1 MLLSLQRMR
10 SKKRAVSATP
20 TTPPIPPTAKPEPDL
35 SPSSSPVHTV
45 HTSSANNGTVSK
57 DGSDKSLMSQN
68 GKDNGNGDISKATKN
83 GGHVSK
89 DASSETMRSKENLPS
104 NVTKEVQAN
113 GVEVTRL
120 AKSPVPSPPT
130 LKSCLKPE
138 SRGSSLGRHASLRSS
153 SPATAAKLVNFKQTE
168 DTRARV
174 KCELLPS

>member
-1 MLLSLQRMR
+1 MMLLSLQRMR

-20 TTPPIPPTAKPEPDL
+20 TSPPIPPTAKPEPDL
-35 SPSSSPVHTV
+35 SPSSSPVHVV
-45 HTSSANNGTVSK
+45 HTSSANNAGDTK
-57 DGSDKSLMSQN
+57 NASDKSLVSQN
-68 GKDNGNGDISKATKN
+68 GKDNVAISKVTKN

-89 DASSETMRSKENLPS
+89 DKSSETMRSKENLPS
-104 NVTKEVQAN
+104 NVTKEVQAT
-113 GVEVTRL
+113 GVEVTRV

>member
-1 MLLSLQRMR
+1 MR

-35 SPSSSPVHTV
+35 SPSSSPVHVV
-45 HTSSANNGTVSK
+45 HTSSANNGTVTK
-57 DGSDKSLMSQN
+57 DVSDKSLMSQN
-68 GKDNGNGDISKATKN
+68 GKDNVAISKVSKN
-83 GGHVSK
+83 GGHVSTDK
-89 DASSETMRSKENLPS
+89 SSETMRCKENLPS

-113 GVEVTRL
+113 GVEVTRV

-168 DTRARV
+168 DTRHRV
-174 KCELLPS
+174 KCEMLLR

>member
-1 MLLSLQRMR
+1 MR
-10 SKKRAVSATP
+10 SKKRAVSASAAA
-20 TTPPIPPTAKPEPDL
+20 TPPIPPTAKPEPDL

-45 HTSSANNGTVSK
+45 HTSSANNGTVTK
-57 DGSDKSLMSQN
+57 DVSDKSLVSQN

-89 DASSETMRSKENLPS
+89 DKSSETMRSKENLPS

-174 KCELLPS
+174 KCELLLR

>member
-1 MLLSLQRMR
+1 MR

-35 SPSSSPVHTV
+35 SPSSSPVHSV

-57 DGSDKSLMSQN
+57 DVSDKSLMSQN
-68 GKDNGNGDISKATKN
+68 GKDNGSGAISQVTKN
-83 GGHVSK
+83 GCHVSK
-89 DASSETMRSKENLPS
+89 DKSSETMRSKENLPS

-174 KCELLPS
+174 KCEPLLR